1 MKLIWLKNSM
11 MISLDEIFN
20 VLITILIVN
29 SAILGSLVFRHF
41 RRWIIMFY
49 VDYVIGGLVG
59 GIILSGLVWVVG
71 FLYSSILN
79 LMFKNN

>member
-1 MKLIWLKNSM
+1 
-11 MISLDEIFN
+11 
-20 VLITILIVN
+20 
-29 SAILGSLVFRHF
+29 
-41 RRWIIMFY
+41 MFY

-79 LMFKNN
+79 LIFKNN